1 MHGPLYISCRWILVV
16 YEVDTFDASQTES
29 CCVDIEKVPVNK
41 EVDILNF
48 NFSRK
53 EIEVCL

>member
-1 MHGPLYISCRWILVV
+1 MV
-16 YEVDTFDASQTES
+16 YEVDTFHAAQES
-29 CCVDIEKVPVNK
+29 CSVDIEKAPVNK
-41 EVDILNF
+41 EVDIPNF